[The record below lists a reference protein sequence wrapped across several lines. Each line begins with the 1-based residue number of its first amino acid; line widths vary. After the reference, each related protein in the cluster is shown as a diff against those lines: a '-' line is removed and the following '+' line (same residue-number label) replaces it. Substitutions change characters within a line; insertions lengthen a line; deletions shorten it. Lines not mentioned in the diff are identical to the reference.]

1 MGDTDADTTATAVRS
16 GETQY
21 GLYDRLFAF
30 RRARL
35 AALLAP
41 SSGLLVALL
50 LAPLS
55 FMIAVSFARI
65 SDAYEIIW
73 APSASNYAALFDG
86 TPLWSTPFVQ
96 SLLLSIAVATATT
109 AVCLV
114 AAYPVAY
121 ALVRRQRGRRII
133 VFLVLLPFFTMY
145 LVRVYSWYLLFGDG
159 GVLNDIA
166 AALGFGSVGAFGF
179 GVPAIVVGL
188 AHAQFP
194 YMLLTLYA
202 GIDAV
207 DFGLV
212 EAARDLGASRIEV
225 FRDVLWPLT
234 LPNVVAGSVFVFV
247 PALGAF
253 VAPQFLSGS
262 TVLMVG
268 QLIAGRIDSYNI
280 ASASAAATFVVV
292 FVVAAFAVAVRY
304 ADIGVSAGGER

>member
-1 MGDTDADTTATAVRS
+1 MGDTDADATATAVTVGKARN
-16 GETQY
+16 
-21 GLYDRLFAF
+21 GLFGRLFAS

-55 FMIAVSFARI
+55 FMVAVSFARVN
-65 SDAYEIIW
+65 DAYDIIW
-73 APSASNYAALFDG
+73 EASAANYAALFDG
-86 TPLWSTPFVQ
+86 TPFWSTPFAQ
-96 SLLLSIAVATATT
+96 SLLLSIGVATATT
-109 AVCLV
+109 VVCLV

-121 ALVRRQRGRRII
+121 ALARRQRGRRVI
-133 VFLVLLPFFTMY
+133 VFLVLVPFFTMY
-145 LVRVYSWYLLFGDG
+145 LVRIYSWYLLFGDG

-166 AALGFGSVGAFGF
+166 AALGFGPVDAFGF

-202 GIDAV
+202 GIEAI
-207 DFGLV
+207 DFELV

-253 VAPQFLSGS
+253 VAPRFLSGS

-304 ADIGVSAGGER
+304 ADIGVSAGGDR

>member
-1 MGDTDADTTATAVRS
+1 MADADATATERS
-16 GETQY
+16 RK
-21 GLYDRLFAF
+21 GLFDRLIAS
-30 RRARL
+30 RRVRL

-41 SSGLLVALL
+41 SGGLLAALL

-55 FMIAVSFARI
+55 FMVAVSFARVD
-65 SDAYEIIW
+65 SAYEIIW
-73 APSASNYAALFDG
+73 QPSAANYAALFDG
-86 TPLWSTPFVQ
+86 TPFWTTPFVQ
-96 SLLLSIAVATATT
+96 SLSLSVVVATATT
-109 AVCLV
+109 VVCLV

-121 ALVRRQRGRRII
+121 ALARRERGRRIV

-159 GVLNDIA
+159 GVLNDVA
-166 AALGFGSVGAFGF
+166 AVLGFGPVGAFDF

-207 DFGLV
+207 DFDLV
-212 EAARDLGASRIEV
+212 DAARDLGASRIEV

-234 LPNVVAGSVFVFV
+234 LPNVVAGSLFVFV

-268 QLIAGRIDSYNI
+268 QLIAGRVDSYNI

-292 FVVAAFAVAVRY
+292 FVAVAFAVAVRY
-304 ADIGVSAGGER
+304 ADMGVSAGGER